1 MMRSATHLDR
11 LALNGNNRRVNLIPS
26 VRIDDIMSNVT
37 DLLICGATMVLP
49 EKTIMGDLRIR
60 KGKILQISTDKK
72 LQPEEGEHFVD
83 GTGLHLLPGCI
94 DPQVHFRDPGQ
105 PEKEDL
111 GSGSAAGVSGG
122 ITSFL
127 DMPNNA
133 PSITNLDG
141 MQGKLRTAA
150 KKCVSNYGF
159 FIGATE
165 DNIEDLQEAVGTKDN
180 PVAIPGICGIKIF
193 MGSSTGTLLVS
204 DRTKLERIFT
214 ETAGLI
220 AVHAEDEERMNE
232 RKKLVEGR
240 TDIAAHAYYRDD
252 ITALLATKLSVELA
266 IKTGHRLHILHLTS
280 GIEADYL
287 SDYCKLPSKAEH
299 HPIITTEVLPQ
310 HLTFDE
316 TDVDE
321 RGVRLQMNPP
331 IRYSA
336 DRDILWSRLID
347 GTIQCIATDHAP
359 HTLEA
364 KSKGFPNAPS
374 GMPGVETSLAVMLNF
389 VNEGK
394 CSIEDVVRW
403 MSANVADCY
412 QMIGKGR
419 LEEGYDGDVV
429 LVDMN
434 YAATIKDE
442 ESWTRVAWNP
452 FEGRTLVGWPVLT
465 VVNGTPVFERNQITG
480 HKGKILVEPGA
491 AGEPILM
498 GPWK

>member
-1 MMRSATHLDR
+1 MT
-11 LALNGNNRRVNLIPS
+11 GNILIS
-26 VRIDDIMSNVT
+26 
-37 DLLICGATMVLP
+37 GATMVLP
-49 EKTIMGDLRIR
+49 DTTKLGDLRISD
-60 KGKILQISTDKK
+60 GIITEVSDSGTLDSH
-72 LQPEEGEHFVD
+72 EGEMFVD

-111 GSGSAAGVSGG
+111 GSGSAAAVSGG

-127 DMPNNA
+127 DMPNNV
-133 PSITNLDG
+133 PSITNLEG
-141 MQGKLRTAA
+141 MQGKLDTAA
-150 KKCVSNYGF
+150 KKCVNNYGF

-165 DNIEDLQEAVGTKDN
+165 DNVADLQEAVGTKEK
-180 PVAIPGICGIKIF
+180 PIAIPGICGIKIF
-193 MGSSTGTLLVS
+193 MGASTGTLLVS
-204 DRTKLERIFT
+204 DRVALEKIFT

-287 SDYCKLPSKAEH
+287 ADYCTLPSKAEQ

-321 RGVRLQMNPP
+321 QGVRLQMNPP
-331 IRYSA
+331 IRYAA
-336 DRDILWSRLID
+336 DREILWSRLRD

-359 HTLEA
+359 HTLENKA
-364 KSKGFPNAPS
+364 KGFPNAHS
-374 GMPGVETSLAVMLNF
+374 GMPGVETSLSVMLTN
-389 VNEGK
+389 VNDGK
-394 CSIEDVVRW
+394 CSLEDVVRW
-403 MSANVADCY
+403 MSTDVADCY
-412 QMIGKGR
+412 QMIGKGK
-419 LEEGYDGDVV
+419 LEVGYDGDVV
-429 LVDMN
+429 LVDM
-434 YAATIKDE
+434 AAKAVVEDE
-442 ESWTRVAWNP
+442 NSWTRVGWNP
-452 FEGRTLVGWPVLT
+452 FRGRELTGWPVLT
-465 VVNGTPVFERNQITG
+465 VVEGTPVFERSPVTG
-480 HKGKILVEPGA
+480 QKGRLLVEPGSV
-491 AGEPILM
+491 GKPILM
-498 GPWK
+498 SPWN

>member
-1 MMRSATHLDR
+1 
-11 LALNGNNRRVNLIPS
+11 
-26 VRIDDIMSNVT
+26 
-37 DLLICGATMVLP
+37 MVLP
-49 EKTIMGDLRIR
+49 NATKIGDLRITD
-60 KGKILQISTDKK
+60 GIISEIADSGA
-72 LQPEEGEHFVD
+72 LESLDGEMFVD

-105 PEKEDL
+105 PDKEDL
-111 GSGSAAGVSGG
+111 GSGSAAAASGG

-127 DMPNNA
+127 DMPNNV
-133 PSITNLDG
+133 PSITNLEG
-141 MQGKLRTAA
+141 MQGKLDTAA
-150 KKCVSNYGF
+150 QKCVTNYGF

-165 DNIEDLQEAVGTKDN
+165 DNVEDLQEAVGTRDN
-180 PVAIPGICGIKIF
+180 PIAIPGICGIKIF
-193 MGSSTGTLLVS
+193 MGVSTGTLLVS
-204 DRTKLERIFT
+204 DKVALERIFT

-220 AVHAEDEERMNE
+220 AVHAEDEDRMNE
-232 RKKLVEGR
+232 RRKLVKGR
-240 TDIAAHAYYRDD
+240 TDVAAHAYYRDD

-266 IKTGHRLHILHLTS
+266 VKTGHRLHILHLTS

-287 SDYCKLPSKAEH
+287 ADYCKLPSKTEQ

-321 RGVRLQMNPP
+321 QGVRLQMNPP

-336 DRDILWSRLID
+336 DRQRLWNRLVD

-364 KSKGFPNAPS
+364 KSKGFPEAPS
-374 GMPGVETSLAVMLNF
+374 GMPGVETSLAVMLTN

-394 CSIEDVVRW
+394 CTLEDVVNW
-403 MSANVADCY
+403 MSTNVADCY
-412 QMIGKGR
+412 QMIGKGK
-419 LEEGYDGDVV
+419 LEVGYDGDIV

-434 YAATIKDE
+434 HSAVVKDE
-442 ESWTRVAWNP
+442 DSWTRVGWNP
-452 FEGRTLVGWPVLT
+452 FAGRELVGWPVLT
-465 VVNGTPVFERNQITG
+465 VVDGIPVFERNQITG
-480 HKGKILVEPGA
+480 HKGKILVE
-491 AGEPILM
+491 AGTIGKPILM